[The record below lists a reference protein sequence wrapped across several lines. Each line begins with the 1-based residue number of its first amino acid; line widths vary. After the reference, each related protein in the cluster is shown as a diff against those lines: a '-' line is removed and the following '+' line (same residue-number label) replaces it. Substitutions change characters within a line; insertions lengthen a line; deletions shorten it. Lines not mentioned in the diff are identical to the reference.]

1 MQTSTKNWMLMSVM
15 ALGLVASLSSCKD
28 DKKPEPKPD
37 PAEFAVVEDEVAVPF
52 EGGAAQ
58 VTYTL
63 ENPVEGG
70 VIAFQS
76 DAVWVNTED
85 LSTDGVIKFN
95 VDPNEEKAE
104 RTAKVTVTYGELSD
118 SFVVKQAPYVE
129 PAPFEIIIPEEKITT
144 TAVSFQVIP
153 LDKEMTY
160 ISMLVD
166 KALFDQFATPEEYIQ
181 DDIAYFTQYADM
193 YGMTLEDF
201 LSEYAL
207 MKGDSELSEVT
218 GLSPETDYIVYAYG
232 MTAQAEVLTEFCYEQ
247 VKTKAPEK
255 VDISF
260 QIECEVDGPMVNAEV
275 TPSVNNQKYVFD
287 AVAKAD
293 YTTDAELKS
302 AYQSYLSEMAAMYE
316 MFGMSAEDFV
326 NEISNTGKATISLEL
341 SASTAYIG
349 FAVAIDNTAILVSDL
364 TIKEFTTGEVEPSD
378 NKITVEITNV
388 TARTADLK
396 ITTTNNDPYVFGTD
410 MKANWEGM
418 SDEEILNELITNYNL
433 DQLVHSGNYETK
445 MSGYNPNTEYI
456 SFTFGYLAG
465 TATTDLIRVEFK
477 TKEAE
482 QSDVTFKLLHDK
494 YFNGDEVEAEY
505 PSDFYGATGYAVLPV
520 TVEALPVDKVSD
532 YVYHILEGDI
542 TDISE
547 YSDDEIVQFLL
558 QQGINSPSTYFY
570 LTFDSTSTIVGFAID
585 NDGNYGP
592 VSRELLTLPK
602 DGVSPID
609 EFPAPSAAAAP
620 ASLSARF
627 TLKSLPVIS
636 VEDLQPVKND
646 GAIRFMNKMDIQPGK
661 KTEKKIDNTRYM
673 PAR

>member
-63 ENPVEGG
+63 ENPVEG
-70 VIAFQS
+70 VSLAFQP
-76 DAVWVNTED
+76 DAAWVNTED

-95 VDPNEEKAE
+95 VEPNEEKAE

-118 SFVVKQAPYVE
+118 SFVVKQAPYEE
-129 PAPFEIIIPEEKITT
+129 PAPFELIIPEEKITT

-160 ISMLVD
+160 IAMLAE
-166 KALFDQFATPEEYIQ
+166 KALFDKFATPEEYIQ

-218 GLSPETDYIVYAYG
+218 GLLPETDYIVYAYG
-232 MTAQAEVLTEFCYEQ
+232 MTAKAEVLTEFCYEQ

-260 QIECEVDGPMVNAEV
+260 QIECKVDGPMVDAEV

-287 AVAKAD
+287 AVAKKN

-316 MFGMSAEDFV
+316 MFGMSTEDFV
-326 NEISNTGKATISLEL
+326 NQISNTGKATISLEL
-341 SASTAYIG
+341 DANTEYVG

-364 TIKEFTTGEVEPSD
+364 TTKEFATGEVEPSD
-378 NKITVEITNV
+378 NKIDVKISNV
-388 TARTADLK
+388 QARIAS
-396 ITTTNNDPYVFGTD
+396 IEVTTTNNDPYSLSVLKSEIVAGLNDDEIVSFIIENNAVKVFNG
-410 MKANWEGM
+410 NFS
-418 SDEEILNELITNYNL
+418 SDITGL
-433 DQLVHSGNYETK
+433 S
-445 MSGYNPNTEYI
+445 PNTEY
-456 SFTFGYLAG
+456 SVFAFGYVAG
-465 TATTDLIRVEFK
+465 TATTDMVRVDFK
-477 TKEAE
+477 TQEAAPA
-482 QSDVTFKLLHDK
+482 DVTFSVAYDK
-494 YFNGDEVEAEY
+494 YFDGDEVSENY
-505 PSDFYGATGYAVLPV
+505 PDWEDAVSLAVLPV
-520 TVEALPVDKVSD
+520 TAQATPKENVSG
-532 YVYHILEGDI
+532 YYYAVYQGDL
-542 TDISE
+542 TSSTE
-547 YSDDEIVQFLL
+547 YSDDMIIQSLLKQGVTRESIYFLL
-558 QQGINSPSTYFY
+558 PFDETLTILGVAMDIN
-570 LTFDSTSTIVGFAID
+570 
-585 NDGNYGP
+585 GNYSP
-592 VSRELLTLPK
+592 VYREVINLSK

-609 EFPAPSAAAAP
+609 EFPAPASAAP
-620 ASLSARF
+620 ASRSAKF
-627 TLKSLPVIS
+627 TPRHTTP

-661 KTEKKIDNTRYM
+661 KTEKKINNTRYM

>member
-15 ALGLVASLSSCKD
+15 ALGLVASISSCKD

-37 PAEFAVVEDEVAVPF
+37 PAEFAVVEDEVSVPF

-118 SFVVKQAPYVE
+118 SFVVKQAPYEE
-129 PAPFEIIIPEEKITT
+129 PAPFELIIPEEKITT

-160 ISMLVD
+160 ISMLAE

-232 MTAQAEVLTEFCYEQ
+232 MTAKAEVLTEFCYEQ

-260 QIECEVDGPMVNAEV
+260 QIECKVDGPMVDAEV

-287 AVAKAD
+287 AIAKAD

-326 NEISNTGKATISLEL
+326 NEISNTGKTTISLEL
-341 SASTAYIG
+341 DASTTYIG
-349 FAVAIDNTAILVSDL
+349 FAAAIDNAAILVSDL
-364 TIKEFTTGEVEPSD
+364 TTKEFTTGEVEPSD
-378 NKITVEITNV
+378 NKIDVKISNV
-388 TARTADLK
+388 QARIAS
-396 ITTTNNDPYVFGTD
+396 IEVTTTNNDPYSLSVFESEIVAGLND
-410 MKANWEGM
+410 DEIVSFIIENNAVQVFNGDFS
-418 SDEEILNELITNYNL
+418 SDITGL
-433 DQLVHSGNYETK
+433 S
-445 MSGYNPNTEYI
+445 PNTEY
-456 SFTFGYLAG
+456 SAFAFGYVAG
-465 TATTDLIRVEFK
+465 TATTDMVRADFK
-477 TKEAE
+477 TQEAAPA
-482 QSDVTFKLLHDK
+482 DVTFSVAYDK
-494 YFNGDEVEAEY
+494 YFDGDEVAENY
-505 PSDFYGATGYAVLPV
+505 PDWEDAVSLAVLPV
-520 TVEALPVDKVSD
+520 TAQATPKENVSG
-532 YVYHILEGDI
+532 YYYAVYQGDL
-542 TDISE
+542 TSSEE
-547 YSDDEIVQFLL
+547 YSDETIIQALLKQGVTRESIYFLL
-558 QQGINSPSTYFY
+558 PFDET
-570 LTFDSTSTIVGFAID
+570 LTILGVAMDV
-585 NDGNYGP
+585 NGNYSP
-592 VSRELLTLPK
+592 VYREVINLSK

-609 EFPAPSAAAAP
+609 EFPAPASAAP
-620 ASLSARF
+620 ASRSAKF
-627 TLKSLPVIS
+627 TPSHTTPI
-636 VEDLQPVKND
+636 EDLQPVKND

>member
-28 DKKPEPKPD
+28 DKKPEPS
-37 PAEFAVVEDEVAVPF
+37 PADFAVVEDEVAVPF

-63 ENPVEGG
+63 ENPVEG
-70 VIAFQS
+70 VSLAFQP
-76 DAVWVNTED
+76 DAAWVNTED

-95 VDPNEEKAE
+95 VEPNEEKAE

-118 SFVVKQAPYVE
+118 SFVVKQAPYEE
-129 PAPFEIIIPEEKITT
+129 PAPFEIIIPEEKITLT
-144 TAVSFQVIP
+144 SLSFQVIP
-153 LDKEMTY
+153 LDKGMTY
-160 ISMLVD
+160 ISTIID
-166 KALFDQFATPEEYIQ
+166 KAYFDKFATLEEYIQ
-181 DDIAYFTQYADM
+181 DDIEYFTDDAEY
-193 YGMTLEDF
+193 YGMTLEEY
-201 LSEYAL
+201 LSAIL
-207 MKGDSELSEVT
+207 NKGDTELFDVT
-218 GLSPETDYIVYAYG
+218 GLVPETEYVVYAYG
-232 MTAQAEVLTEFCYEQ
+232 MNPQAEVLSDLVYEL
-247 VKTKAPEK
+247 VKTASPEK
-255 VDISF
+255 IDISF
-260 QIECEVDGPMVNAEV
+260 EINYKVDGPMADAEI

-287 AVAKAD
+287 AVAKEN
-293 YTTDAELKS
+293 YTTDAELKG
-302 AYQSYLSEMAAMYE
+302 AYQSYLLQMAAMYE
-316 MFGMSAEDFV
+316 AFGMSAEDFV

-341 SASTAYIG
+341 DADTEYVG
-349 FAVAIDNTAILVSDL
+349 FAAAIDNSAVLISDL
-364 TIKEFTTGEVEPSD
+364 TAKEFATGKVEPSD
-378 NKITVEITNV
+378 NKIDVKISNV
-388 TARTADLK
+388 QARIAS
-396 ITTTNNDPYVFGTD
+396 IEVTTTNNDPYSLSVFKSEIVAGLNDDEIVSFIIENNAVQVFNGDFSADITD
-410 MKANWEGM
+410 L
-418 SDEEILNELITNYNL
+418 S
-433 DQLVHSGNYETK
+433 
-445 MSGYNPNTEYI
+445 PNTEY
-456 SFTFGYLAG
+456 SAFAFGYVAG

-542 TDISE
+542 TNLDDYPDSDIV
-547 YSDDEIVQFLL
+547 DFLVK
-558 QQGINSPSTYFY
+558 QGVNSPSTYFF
-570 LTFDSTSTIVGFAID
+570 LPFDETTTIVGFAID
-585 NDGNYGP
+585 KEGNYGP

-661 KTEKKIDNTRYM
+661 KTAKKIDNTRYM

>member
-364 TIKEFTTGEVEPSD
+364 TTKEFTTGEVEPSD
-378 NKITVEITNV
+378 NKIDVKISNV
-388 TARTADLK
+388 QARIAS
-396 ITTTNNDPYVFGTD
+396 IEVTTTNNDPYSLSVFESEIVAGLND
-410 MKANWEGM
+410 DEIVSFIIENNAVEVFNGDFS
-418 SDEEILNELITNYNL
+418 SDITGL
-433 DQLVHSGNYETK
+433 S
-445 MSGYNPNTEYI
+445 PNTEY
-456 SFTFGYLAG
+456 SVFAFGYVAG
-465 TATTDLIRVEFK
+465 TATTDMVRVDFK
-477 TKEAE
+477 TQEAAPA
-482 QSDVTFKLLHDK
+482 DVTFSVAYDK
-494 YFNGDEVEAEY
+494 YFDGDEVAENY
-505 PSDFYGATGYAVLPV
+505 PDWEDAVSLAVLPV
-520 TVEALPVDKVSD
+520 TAQATPEENVSG
-532 YVYHILEGDI
+532 YYYAVYQGDL
-542 TDISE
+542 TSSEE
-547 YSDDEIVQFLL
+547 YSDDMIIQSLL
-558 QQGINSPSTYFY
+558 QQGVTRESIYFLLPY
-570 LTFDSTSTIVGFAID
+570 DEPLTILGVAMDV
-585 NDGNYGP
+585 NGNYSP
-592 VSRELLTLPK
+592 VYREVINLSK

-609 EFPAPSAAAAP
+609 EFPAPASAAP
-620 ASLSARF
+620 ASRSAKF
-627 TLKSLPVIS
+627 TPSHTTPI
-636 VEDLQPVKND
+636 EDLQPVKND